1 MDGKKHVKAH
11 YRVVNGKVTYI
22 QDYDANVHMDHPQA
36 SLADR
41 SALGTHKDKGTFIR
55 ATDMEDRKTIEA
67 HAAKVGAK
75 ITEVRRAGANHFG
88 RQGAYDHLHF
98 ESPEDAAKVYG
109 SMMNEH
115 PTAAPAYKTDDLP
128 EADPD
133 AEKKQAS
140 AEAVEAS
147 DKAFKGEW
155 NAKNDLYKM
164 AAHHMSAHHAHAF
177 AASAWG
183 EEHPQG
189 KAHAGFAQ
197 KHKDEAA
204 KLTKQIDEQVEKE
217 AKSEPMSLD
226 EQIEHAKG
234 QIDTLAKQALADPG
248 KAPQALDEIMN
259 WSATLSMLHKKGNVW
274 HHLNQWA
281 AAYKVDDD
289 DTLDELQPYIV
300 QSSIVPESVRQ
311 MVEKFHTEDDSKQP
325 IVKGTKVAKNPTK
338 VKDLETVFSVE
349 NTSPGHSKT
358 YATSIISDTDGKYHV
373 MASWGKIDGKHLST
387 QHKGTFGSYNEAEAH
402 ADKLIK
408 QKKAKGY
415 LFHGAHSPHEAAGL
429 KAMEAH
435 LAHGAQP
442 EERDTTPKP
451 SPEPEP
457 APAPVGPSKEQI
469 YNQIMTNYKPSEMSH
484 SKAAQGAMEHLVQSH
499 NPNQD
504 ATGQAA
510 HRMASD
516 TLGAKVRHED
526 NQWVSGMKGKVQDVY
541 GDPSEPLHAIN
552 EDQHNFKQAAQHL
565 KHAAMAAAAKGM
577 VHAKALAS
585 AAKYADAVASD
596 PHGDAAKKLRDEALN
611 HAAAYTE
618 GSSKGKELYHGFQ
631 ALNHGAALRRLITHW
646 KEELPDMSKPV
657 QKALPEPIAAPPQL
671 SPKELLVNVY
681 DKARPFNLLV
691 PRDGHRKE
699 FKKAVDDARAAG
711 CPEHEIRRHA
721 RLAAPTK
728 EAVLLA
734 MLEG

>member
-1 MDGKKHVKAH
+1 MEGKKHVKAH

-22 QDYDANVHMDHPQA
+22 QDYDANVHMEHPQA

-41 SALGTHKDKGTFIR
+41 SALGTHKEKGTFIR

-140 AEAVEAS
+140 QEAVEAS
-147 DKAFKGEW
+147 DKAFNTTGKSMS
-155 NAKNDLYKM
+155 M
-164 AAHHMSAHHAHAF
+164 AANHKAAAEAHKF

-183 EEHPQG
+183 EESTQG
-189 KAHAGFAQ
+189 KAHAEFAK
-197 KHKDEAA
+197 KHLAHSVKHYEEAVEEANKKDDAAEKATKAASDASAAAFNGKTAQESVALHTAAAKIHAAAAEHTKGTDLGAQHANFAKNHEDEAKKWQA
-204 KLTKQIDEQVEKE
+204 AIDQE
-217 AKSEPMSLD
+217 
-226 EQIEHAKG
+226 
-234 QIDTLAKQALADPG
+234 
-248 KAPQALDEIMN
+248 
-259 WSATLSMLHKKGNVW
+259 SA
-274 HHLNQWA
+274 
-281 AAYKVDDD
+281 
-289 DTLDELQPYIV
+289 
-300 QSSIVPESVRQ
+300 
-311 MVEKFHTEDDSKQP
+311 
-325 IVKGTKVAKNPTK
+325 KGTKVAKDATK

-349 NTSPGHSKT
+349 NVSPGHSKT

-387 QHKGTFGSYNEAEAH
+387 QHKGTFGSYKEAEAH

-457 APAPVGPSKEQI
+457 EPVAAPVGPSKAQI
-469 YNQIMTNYKPSEMSH
+469 YNQLMTNYKPSEMSH
-484 SKAAQGAMEHLVQSH
+484 AKAAQGAMDHLVQSH

-504 ATGQAA
+504 AIGQAA
-510 HRMASD
+510 HRMVSD
-516 TLGAKVRHED
+516 ALGAKVRHED

-541 GDPSEPLHAIN
+541 GHPSEPLHAIN

-577 VHAKALAS
+577 IHAKALAA

-596 PHGDAAKKLRDEALN
+596 PHGEAAKQLREEALN

-691 PRDGHRKE
+691 PREGHRKE

-721 RLAAPTK
+721 RLAAPAK